1 MEEVLEELQ
10 SDRSG
15 FDMPDGVP
23 RCAVDLR
30 TVHYPYDLADHVT
43 PAWDEAGIE
52 YQCYSSSRRG
62 VLMMIGDPARRDEA
76 ARIALYYQL
85 QLERHF
91 LDFGVPESELTVG
104 GRRIGIARRA
114 GRTLTLSIDDDAS
127 ICPGEMRDVVR
138 EGELYAG
145 LLLGRCS
152 TKRGS
157 STCRS
162 IPTTPRNCPRSTSEF
177 GSAGSRERP
186 RKCAPSP
193 RGSRPS
199 RRGLRRRL
207 IARRAMIN

>member
-1 MEEVLEELQ
+1 MKEVLEEMR

-15 FDMPDGVP
+15 FDMPDGIP
-23 RCAVDLR
+23 RCTVDLL

-91 LDFGVPESELTVG
+91 SDFGVPELELTVG

-127 ICPGEMRDVVR
+127 IRPGEMRDVVR

-145 LLLGRCS
+145 LLLGALLNEARVIGLPQHPDNPEELPAFHERIRLGGKPK
-152 TKRGS
+152 TAEEVRAIAERIKAK
-157 STCRS
+157 
-162 IPTTPRNCPRSTSEF
+162 
-177 GSAGSRERP
+177 SAGVTATVDSS
-186 RKCAPSP
+186 ASDD
-193 RGSRPS
+193 
-199 RRGLRRRL
+199 
-207 IARRAMIN
+207 